1 MAAFGRIASCLRVHN
16 VARDIM
22 SIRVGMKRGFCE
34 GNHERLVRMPSVMNA
49 KVRDTVASLIMILTT
64 YLISDDD
71 H

>member
-1 MAAFGRIASCLRVHN
+1 
-16 VARDIM
+16 M